1 MKLDVLSIS
10 GQKTGR
16 SVDLDDTIFGLEPNE
31 HAMYLAVKQYLANQR
46 QGTHSTLE
54 KSQVS
59 GSTKKLHKQKGT
71 GGARKGSIKAPHFY
85 GGARAFGP
93 HPRDYSF
100 KLNAKIKDLARRS
113 ALSAKAKTE
122 GLTIIEDIKLNDH
135 KTSGFNNILK
145 SLGVVGTKTL
155 VVLPEFDATVARA
168 SRNIERAKVTRAS
181 DLNTYEILNCRKLVL
196 CESAVSKIGASK

>member
-135 KTSGFNNILK
+135 KTSAFNNILK

-155 VVLPEFDATVARA
+155 VVLPEFDANIARA

-196 CESAVSKIGASK
+196 CESAVNKIGASK